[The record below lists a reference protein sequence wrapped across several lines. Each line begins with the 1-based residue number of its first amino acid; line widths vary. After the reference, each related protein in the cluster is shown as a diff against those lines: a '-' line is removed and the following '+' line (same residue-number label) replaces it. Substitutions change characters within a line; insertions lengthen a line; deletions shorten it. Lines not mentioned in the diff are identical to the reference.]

1 MRQVSRYTITVILE
15 QEHFQSFPEHW
26 QWNVQ
31 QTEIG
36 WKTVPH
42 DWPVN
47 GKTAVSVV
55 CPRMWNSEFTGLSR
69 AQVTPTAVWWR
80 WLTVCLDR
88 YGGAMPCHSADRRA
102 SDFTINKRIIIA
114 PMRQDDLGLGLL
126 PVEPNPR
133 GDRTPFIYLFIYLR
147 TQHSTSNIKSKI
159 QWKLLSSKANEGLW
173 VTYTRPIDVYLHRPI
188 I

>member
-1 MRQVSRYTITVILE
+1 MQQMRQVSRCTITVILE

-55 CPRMWNSEFTGLSR
+55 CPRTWNSELTGLSR
-69 AQVTPTAVWWR
+69 AQVTPTAVWW
-80 WLTVCLDR
+80 
-88 YGGAMPCHSADRRA
+88 
-102 SDFTINKRIIIA
+102 
-114 PMRQDDLGLGLL
+114 
-126 PVEPNPR
+126 
-133 GDRTPFIYLFIYLR
+133 
-147 TQHSTSNIKSKI
+147 
-159 QWKLLSSKANEGLW
+159 
-173 VTYTRPIDVYLHRPI
+173 
-188 I
+188 